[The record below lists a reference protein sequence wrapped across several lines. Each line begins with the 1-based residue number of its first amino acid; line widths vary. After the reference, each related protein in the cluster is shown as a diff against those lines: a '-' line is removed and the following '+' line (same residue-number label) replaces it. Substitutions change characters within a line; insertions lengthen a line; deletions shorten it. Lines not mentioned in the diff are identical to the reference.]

1 MVRTLIAW
9 SVVVLVAVSGGCRMC
24 ASPYDNCGPTF
35 TGECG
40 QDCDP
45 NARSCSI
52 LAGQFGSA
60 YGPELILPDSGE
72 VIWETDEMVMD
83 SGEVFSPPEELVQ
96 PAPADAQ
103 PLVRARPVR
112 MSQGTARSWRALQR

>member
-1 MVRTLIAW
+1 MVRTIIAL
-9 SVVVLVAVSGGCRMC
+9 SVVVLVAMSGGCRMC

-52 LAGQFGSA
+52 LAGQCGSA
-60 YGPELILPDSGE
+60 FGPELILPESGE
-72 VIWETDEMVMD
+72 VIWETDEVVMD
-83 SGEVFSPPEELVQ
+83 SGEVFSPPEELALS
-96 PAPADAQ
+96 APSDVQ
-103 PLVRARPVR
+103 PLVRARQVR
-112 MSQGTARSWRALQR
+112 MSQGKARSWRAVQR